1 MQRVITA
8 GDSLSFTV
16 SLADYPASAGWVL
29 SYRLIPRTAGAVLTF
44 SATASGDDHVVAL
57 NAAATASWAAGDYTS
72 AAFVTKG
79 ADRFTIDSEGGQ
91 VTIRRVDNGLIAS
104 SVDANYRA
112 QGEVFVKDASDLKI
126 TE

>member
-1 MQRVITA
+1 MAR
-8 GDSLSFTV
+8 
-16 SLADYPASAGWVL
+16 
-29 SYRLIPRTAGAVLTF
+29 
-44 SATASGDDHVVAL
+44 
-57 NAAATASWAAGDYTS
+57 YTS
-72 AAFVTKG
+72 QQMTQQRRAGQPAPPKAEAKPAQQSLRVPQ
-79 ADRFTIDSEGGQ
+79 GGQ

>member
-1 MQRVITA
+1 MAR
-8 GDSLSFTV
+8 
-16 SLADYPASAGWVL
+16 
-29 SYRLIPRTAGAVLTF
+29 
-44 SATASGDDHVVAL
+44 
-57 NAAATASWAAGDYTS
+57 YTS
-72 AAFVTKG
+72 QQMTQQRRAGQPAPAPAKAEGKPAQQSLRVPQ
-79 ADRFTIDSEGGQ
+79 GGQ

>member
-1 MQRVITA
+1 MAR
-8 GDSLSFTV
+8 
-16 SLADYPASAGWVL
+16 
-29 SYRLIPRTAGAVLTF
+29 
-44 SATASGDDHVVAL
+44 
-57 NAAATASWAAGDYTS
+57 YTS
-72 AAFVTKG
+72 QQMTQQRPAGQPAPAK
-79 ADRFTIDSEGGQ
+79 ADGKPAQQSLRVPQGGQ